1 MEKIFEQTLLYDFY
15 GELLN
20 EHQRNVY
27 EDAVFNDLSLSEI
40 ADNYDISRQ
49 AAHDLLKRVNKLLEG
64 YENKLH
70 MIQRFRIIEKYADE
84 IISLTDEVIEADDE
98 NSPET
103 DSRLLE
109 IRNKAGKIT
118 EVMTEPDK
126 G

>member
-1 MEKIFEQTLLYDFY
+1 
-15 GELLN
+15 
-20 EHQRNVY
+20 
-27 EDAVFNDLSLSEI
+27 
-40 ADNYDISRQ
+40 
-49 AAHDLLKRVNKLLEG
+49 
-64 YENKLH
+64 
-70 MIQRFRIIEKYADE
+70 MIQRFRSIEKYADE

>member
-49 AAHDLLKRVNKLLEG
+49 AAHDLLKRVGRLLEG

-70 MIQRFRIIEKYADE
+70 MIERFRNIEKGAEEIIALTDKIIESGKCD
-84 IISLTDEVIEADDE
+84 
-98 NSPET
+98 SPTT

-109 IRNKAGKIT
+109 IREKAEKIT

>member
-20 EHQRNVY
+20 EHQKNVY

-49 AAHDLLKRVNKLLEG
+49 AAHDLLKRVNRLLEG

-70 MIQRFRIIEKYADE
+70 MIERFRKVEKGAEEILALTEEIIEASKCD
-84 IISLTDEVIEADDE
+84 SLV
-98 NSPET
+98 T

-109 IRNKAGKIT
+109 IKEKAEKIT

>member
-70 MIQRFRIIEKYADE
+70 MIQRFRSIEKYADE

-103 DSRLLE
+103 DSILLE
-109 IRNKAGKIT
+109 IRKKAGKIT